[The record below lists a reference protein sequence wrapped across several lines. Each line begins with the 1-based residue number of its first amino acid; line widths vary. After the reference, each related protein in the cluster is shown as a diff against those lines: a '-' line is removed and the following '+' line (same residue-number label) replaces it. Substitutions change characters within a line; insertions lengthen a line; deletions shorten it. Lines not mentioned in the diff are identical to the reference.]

1 MRYLLDTNI
10 IAEPTKPQPNQ
21 KVVADLAQYSG
32 EVAISSVSWHEL
44 WFGVERLPPS
54 RKRQNLQEY
63 LQNLIAADLPIL
75 PYTTEAARWFA
86 AERSRLVK
94 SGLSPSYADGQ
105 IAAIA
110 QVNNLILVT
119 RNISDYI
126 HLQGLIIE
134 NWFD

>member
-21 KVVADLAQYSG
+21 QVLDRIAQFEG

-44 WFGVERLPPS
+44 WFGTERLVPS
-54 RKRQNLQEY
+54 RRRQNLEEY
-63 LQNLIAADLPIL
+63 LQNLVTTNLPIL
-75 PYTTEAARWFA
+75 SHTTEAARWFA
-86 AERSRLVK
+86 TERSRLVQV
-94 SGLSPSYADGQ
+94 GLPPSYPDGQ

-110 QVNNLILVT
+110 CMNNLILVT
-119 RNISDYI
+119 RNVSDFI
-126 HLQGLIIE
+126 HFNELKLE